1 MADVRRGWTICQPR
15 VEHLFAPVKVRR
27 LGEEGGPSRTWP
39 MMDEQVVI
47 VGAGPTGLMLA
58 VWLARQGIRALV
70 LDKKKGIVSETRALG
85 VQARTLET
93 YAMLGLTERA
103 MREGLISKGLTM
115 WKAGRRV
122 ARADLTGMG
131 EGLSPYPFVLMYPQN
146 LNEALLLDHLRE
158 HGGEVN
164 WQSEVVD
171 CREVPGGNRLRWR
184 QGDQIR
190 ETTCRF
196 LVGCDGGH
204 SRVRESQGI
213 AFEGGTYEHYFYV
226 ADVEARGSLQPC
238 ELNLCL
244 EKDLFEAFF
253 PMPGDNQYRVVGV
266 LPDQLN
272 NKADLCWEDVAPMA
286 EARFAVQVSK
296 VYSFT
301 RYRVHHRKATS
312 FRRNNV
318 FLCGD
323 AAHVHSPVGAQGMNT
338 GLMDATNL
346 GWKLGQVLQGRLLE
360 SALNSYGLEREP
372 FARLLVSTTDRAFL
386 GVTGKGWL
394 GQFLRTLVMPNLFRV
409 MTSLPFTRRQ
419 AFRVISQTRVNYRNS
434 PLSENG
440 GERLAW
446 AGENF
451 SPLRS
456 LDWQVHVYGGQA
468 EEFGVPLHLF
478 GESKLFRRGWYYLIR
493 PDGYVATKSPSAES
507 VRAYL
512 RRWAVIN

>member
-1 MADVRRGWTICQPR
+1 
-15 VEHLFAPVKVRR
+15 
-27 LGEEGGPSRTWP
+27 
-39 MMDEQVVI
+39 MDEQVVV

-58 VWLARQGIRALV
+58 GWLARQGIRTLV
-70 LDKKKGIVSETRALG
+70 LDKKKGIVTETRALG

-93 YAMLGLTERA
+93 YDMLGLSERA

-115 WKAGRRV
+115 WKAGRQV

-131 EGLSPYPFVLMYPQN
+131 DGQSPYPFLLMYPQN

-158 HGGEVN
+158 HGGEVH
-164 WQSEVVD
+164 WESELLD
-171 CREVPGGNRLRWR
+171 YLEIQGGYQLRWR
-184 QGDQIR
+184 QANLVR

-226 ADVEARGSLQPC
+226 ADLEARGSLQPC

-244 EKDLFEAFF
+244 ENDLFEAFF
-253 PMPGDNQYRVVGV
+253 PMPGENRYRVVGV

-272 NKADLCWEDVAPMA
+272 NKADLCWEDVAPLA
-286 EARFAVQVSK
+286 EGRFGVKVGK

-301 RYRVHHRKATS
+301 RYRVHHRKAAS
-312 FRRNNV
+312 FRRNSV

-346 GWKLGQVLQGRLLE
+346 GWKLGQVLKGRLQE
-360 SALNSYGLEREP
+360 SALDSYALEREP
-372 FARLLVSTTDRAFL
+372 FARLLVSTTDRVFV
-386 GVTGKGWL
+386 GVTQKGWL
-394 GQFLRTLVMPNLFRV
+394 GRFFRTLVMPNLFRV
-409 MTSLPFTRRQ
+409 MTSVPFTRRLVFQ
-419 AFRVISQTRVNYRNS
+419 LISQIRVNYRNS
-434 PLSENG
+434 PLNENG

-446 AGENF
+446 AGENYG
-451 SPLRS
+451 PLRS

-468 EEFGVPLHLF
+468 DEFGVPLHLF
-478 GESKLFRRGWYYLIR
+478 GESRLFRRGWYYLIR
-493 PDGYVATKSPSAES
+493 PDGYVATKSASAEPI
-507 VRAYL
+507 RAYL
-512 RRWAVIN
+512 RRWGIIQ